1 VRVLLSLTGAS
12 APFFFSFLGST
23 TFVFELNIFMASKSF
38 KDFDV
43 WKNFKRKDKTNWLK
57 FIEGV
62 YSVDSELNSIDDFA
76 VRVNTAIIHAG
87 LDPKTKEV
95 QSVINREDQEIE
107 ELIFHYLSYYQNSNA
122 FQQLI
127 NDQVQFWNI
136 QRILAKPV
144 QLEDDQD
151 EDKLVAKYKK
161 RGELSELS
169 DAIRKRI
176 NVLKAEIFKSEKT
189 QEIAGAFIRQVL
201 RPEERIKRPENV

>member
-1 VRVLLSLTGAS
+1 
-12 APFFFSFLGST
+12 
-23 TFVFELNIFMASKSF
+23 
-38 KDFDV
+38 
-43 WKNFKRKDKTNWLK
+43 
-57 FIEGV
+57 
-62 YSVDSELNSIDDFA
+62 
-76 VRVNTAIIHAG
+76 
-87 LDPKTKEV
+87 
-95 QSVINREDQEIE
+95 
-107 ELIFHYLSYYQNSNA
+107 LIFHYLSYYQNSNA